1 MTSNPDPPVLKKRFL
16 QSIQGKL
23 LVLLAILI
31 IPNFFILIYMYFDR
45 FQSRKVEELQA
56 NLELAR
62 AVSMNF
68 ETFCQDILIDELLI
82 GTALTSS
89 EPPSNQD
96 QNRILAKARTMRSAF
111 GQLFWV
117 NPTGRILAATDPESI
132 GTDLTGRSYF
142 QEIPAGRDIVVSDLT
157 LSKKTGSPTFAICRG
172 IRSEG
177 GDLIGI
183 VIAEIA
189 PDELKGVL
197 GIRRSLDASV
207 SILDSKGVLVYSNPV
222 TNCTWEQR
230 NRLAKAPALEDALK
244 SKEIV
249 TKVTGVTTGKPQL
262 AAFAPIP
269 SIGWVSEASRD
280 EDVVMDAVT
289 FKLLPQAGMRLLVT
303 FTAFGLA
310 LVSLRRISKSI
321 GKLRDHVLALGR
333 GESLTPVAMP
343 GTTELDDLANAFNKM
358 SEDFQSRQ
366 WEQKQTEQALRESEA
381 RLRQI
386 IDLAPIMIYA
396 KNWDGKYLLVNKAA
410 AEANNTSVSALTG
423 KCHADFHHDAGE
435 LQNMLR
441 DDREVIMKGETKFI
455 PEEHCTDAHGNLR
468 FLQTTKV
475 PLHIFGDKT
484 PAVLGVSIDITNSK
498 RAEEILRE
506 SEEQFRTLVES
517 APDAIFILV
526 EGRFAYANDA
536 AIRLYGAA
544 SKEELLGS
552 DIVERVHPDHR
563 ARILER
569 IRSVNEEGKPAP
581 LMEQKHVKLD
591 GATIYVEA
599 HSTPIG
605 YQKSEGALVFV
616 RDITERKQTEESLL
630 LSEDRY
636 RRLFEDA
643 VLGIFRSSADG
654 KIINVNPAY
663 ARMFG
668 FDSPEE
674 AKSQV
679 NDAAVDLYADP
690 SRRDEIARMIFDA
703 EGPIRAENLYRRKDG
718 NVFTGNL
725 HAWAVRDREG
735 KLLYIEGF
743 VEDITERKHA
753 EEEKEILE
761 AHLLQAQKLEAIGT
775 LAGGIAHDFN
785 NILVPII
792 GYTEL
797 ALSDM
802 QEPSPLRYGLERI
815 LNAAARAR
823 DLVKQILAFGR
834 AGKEQRQMPVEISSI
849 VKEALKLLSASL
861 PSSIEIRQDIEKC
874 VALADATQIHQI
886 LLNLCTNAAHA
897 MGDKGILEVRL
908 AHVDLNKSDLA
919 DQSNVAPEPG
929 QYLKLSVSDTG
940 CGMDTRT
947 LERIFDP
954 YFTTKEVGEGSGLGL
969 AVVHGIVKRHGGTIT
984 VQSEQG
990 KGTVFDIYIPAME
1003 AVIDS
1008 SVETG
1013 QVLPTGT
1020 ERILLIDD
1028 EQSVVE
1034 METAIFER
1042 LGYDVTSETD
1052 SSSALEIFRSKPGE
1066 FDLII
1071 TDFTMPNLTGIDLSK
1086 EIRRIR
1092 PDIPIILCTGFSEK
1106 VTEKGAMDLGV
1117 ELAMKPFGMKQIAEL
1132 VRKVLAAGNDD
1143 SARKA

>member
-16 QSIQGKL
+16 LSIQGKL
-23 LVLLAILI
+23 ILLLAILV
-31 IPNFFILIYMYFDR
+31 IPNLFILTYMCYDR
-45 FQSRKVEELQA
+45 FQSRRAEELQA

-68 ETFCQDILIDELLI
+68 ETFVQDILIDEQLI

-89 EPPSNQD
+89 QPLLTQD
-96 QNRILAKARTMRSAF
+96 QNRILAKARTMRSTF
-111 GQLFWV
+111 RQLFWV
-117 NPTGRILAATDPESI
+117 NPAGRILAATDPESI
-132 GTDLTGRSYF
+132 GTELTEGSYF
-142 QEIPAGRDIVVSDLT
+142 QVIPAGRDIVVSDLI
-157 LSKKTGSPTFAICRG
+157 LSKKTGSPTFTIS
-172 IRSEG
+172 RSTRNEG

-183 VIAEIA
+183 VIAEIE

-207 SILDSKGVLVYSNPV
+207 SILDSKGMIVYSYPI
-222 TNCTWEQR
+222 TNYTWEQR
-230 NRLAKAPALEDALK
+230 NRLAQVPVLEDVLK
-244 SKEIV
+244 SKEIA
-249 TKVTGVTTGKPQL
+249 TKVTAVSTGKPQL

-269 SIGWVSEASRD
+269 SIGWVSEASRA

-289 FKLLPQAGMRLLVT
+289 FKLLPQAGMRIFVT
-303 FTAFGLA
+303 FIAFGIALA
-310 LVSLRRISKSI
+310 FLRKISASI
-321 GKLRDHVLALGR
+321 GKLRDHVQALGR
-333 GESLTPVAMP
+333 GDSYTPVAMP
-343 GTTELDDLANAFNKM
+343 GTVELDDLANAFNKM
-358 SEDFQSRQ
+358 AEDFQSRQ

-386 IDLAPIMIYA
+386 IDLVPLMIFV

-410 AEANNTSVSALTG
+410 AEANNSSVSALTG
-423 KCHADFHHDAGE
+423 KYHADVHPYASE
-435 LQNMLR
+435 VQSMLQ

-455 PEEHCTDAHGNLR
+455 PEEPYTDAHGNLR
-468 FLQTTKV
+468 FHQTTKV
-475 PLHIFGDKT
+475 PFHIFDDKT
-484 PAVLGVSIDITNSK
+484 AAVLGVAIDITNSK
-498 RAEEILRE
+498 QAEEVLRE

-526 EGRFAYANDA
+526 EGRFAYVNDA
-536 AIRLYGAA
+536 AVRLYGAA
-544 SKEELLGS
+544 SEKELLGR
-552 DIVERVHPDHR
+552 DMVERIHPDYH
-563 ARILER
+563 AKILER
-569 IRSVNEEGKPAP
+569 IRSGNEEGKPAP
-581 LMEQKHVKLD
+581 PMEQKHVRLD
-591 GATIYVEA
+591 GMSIFVEA
-599 HSTPIG
+599 HSVPIKH
-605 YQKSEGALVFV
+605 QKSEGTLVFI

-643 VLGIFRSSADG
+643 VLGIFRSTPDG
-654 KIINVNPAY
+654 KIIDVNPAF

-668 FDSPEE
+668 FDSPGE

-690 SRRDEIARMIFDA
+690 SRQHEIARMIFDT
-703 EGPIRAENLYRRKDG
+703 EGPIRAENLYRRKEG

-735 KLLYIEGF
+735 ELLYIEGF
-743 VEDITERKHA
+743 VEDITESKHA
-753 EEEKEILE
+753 ETEKAMLE
-761 AHLLQAQKLEAIGT
+761 AKLLQAQKLEAIGT

-802 QEPSPLRYGLERI
+802 PQPNPMRYGLERI
-815 LNAAARAR
+815 LNAATRAR

-834 AGKEQRQMPVEISSI
+834 AGKEQQQMPVEISSI

-861 PSSIEIRQDIEKC
+861 PSSIEIRQDIAKG
-874 VALADATQIHQI
+874 VALADPTQIHQI

-897 MGDKGILEVRL
+897 MGDKGILEVKL
-908 AHVDLNKSDLA
+908 CHADLNQSDSA
-919 DQSNVAPEPG
+919 GQSNVILEPG
-929 QYLKLSVSDTG
+929 HYLKLSVSDTG
-940 CGMDTRT
+940 CGMDAHT

-954 YFTTKEVGEGSGLGL
+954 YFTTKEVGKGSGLGL
-969 AVVHGIVKRHGGTIT
+969 AVVHGIVKRQGGTIT
-984 VQSEQG
+984 VQSEPG
-990 KGTVFDIYIPAME
+990 KGTIFCIYIPAVK
-1003 AVIDS
+1003 AIIDS
-1008 SVETG
+1008 TVETG

-1020 ERILLIDD
+1020 ERILLVDD
-1028 EQSVVE
+1028 ERSVVE
-1034 METAIFER
+1034 METAIFQR
-1042 LGYDVTSETD
+1042 LGYDVTSATN
-1052 SSSALEIFRSKPGE
+1052 SLRALEIFRSRPGE

-1071 TDFTMPNLTGIDLSK
+1071 TDYTMPNLTGIDLSK
-1086 EIRRIR
+1086 EIRLIQ

-1106 VTEKGAMDLGV
+1106 VTEKSAMDLGV

-1132 VRKVLAAGNDD
+1132 VRKVLPAQ
-1143 SARKA
+1143 